1 MKNEYSQKEIDLFKY
16 FGYDYF
22 VSDGHISA
30 PVIYRMMVEKAFL
43 EDMKGKPVESL
54 RRCQKALNSCSV
66 YRLTPEWDAMIEMS

>member
-16 FGYDYF
+16 FGYYDLIR
-22 VSDGHISA
+22 DTNISA
-30 PVIYRMMVEKAFL
+30 PVIYRMMIEKAFL

-66 YRLTPEWDAMIEMS
+66 YRLTPEWDAMIEMN